1 MISACISFILIQAI
15 AQVNC
20 SGTGLLRHLE
30 ATYAFIN
37 LDESGILPGWT
48 CIVSGCES
56 DDSEI
61 VYDAPFFYTP
71 SKSCILQGE
80 AE

>member
-20 SGTGLLRHLE
+20 SGTDLLRHLE

-56 DDSEI
+56 DG
-61 VYDAPFFYTP
+61 YDAPFFYYNTP